1 MTLRKTDDKNSKLQ
15 LPGLNYSWQEA
26 GKLPKYEW
34 EQWVHLY
41 EVAVLAR
48 HTNSIR
54 TLIRKVDQQRPRVP
68 AQTGTLEE
76 ETAEKEA
83 TSLLLYI
90 SKQEFFNGLRAI
102 RLIFSRSFSLEK
114 SRL

>member
-1 MTLRKTDDKNSKLQ
+1 MTLRKTDDRNSKLQ
-15 LPGLNYSWQEA
+15 LPGMNYSWQEA
-26 GKLPKYEW
+26 EELPNYEW
-34 EQWVHLY
+34 EQWAHLY

-76 ETAEKEA
+76 EPAEKEA

-90 SKQEFFNGLRAI
+90 SKREFLLGCEQFA
-102 RLIFSRSFSLEK
+102 
-114 SRL
+114 